1 VRTRLPLAAILVSIL
16 VASCGGRSGLT
27 VSIAS
32 ETVPMVL
39 GSTTEG
45 TARSTS
51 HGDAFP
57 QNVPLTTVH
66 GSKFVGSFVVM
77 QAEET
82 HLFDLRAVPD

>member
-1 VRTRLPLAAILVSIL
+1 
-16 VASCGGRSGLT
+16 
-27 VSIAS
+27 
-32 ETVPMVL
+32 MVL